1 MPKYP
6 GAPYALTEMKGSW
19 GKEIPESKKFKSK
32 LEDWLTNNVVEPAA
46 NAGYP
51 NLGAA
56 AATVPATLA
65 EFFIPENTAEFAPGM
80 AGVGKLSRRSNKF
93 VKELQE
99 AYNSGKLNQNT
110 LTEISKD
117 LLNQIKS
124 LYDFLKAT
132 PENNYQAIKS
142 IKDKIKKLEAD
153 YHRITN
159 LSSTLKSDW
168 IKGERI
174 KKGFYSKGAMDN
186 DKIDLKYELERAKEQ
201 GLPKRSAVFDRY
213 DPWDL
218 YTVGE
223 THNPSIKRWAEDIEK
238 TRDLALGSREGQTY
252 LRPKGYAKQKST
264 KIPQPEFESMPS
276 RDEYDKML
284 RGQNPGQ
291 QYFDEMSEGYKRYL
305 QDQEEPDLFNDL
317 IKKSWKGE

>member
-1 MPKYP
+1 
-6 GAPYALTEMKGSW
+6 MKGSW

-80 AGVGKLSRRSNKF
+80 AGVGKLSRKGQ
-93 VKELQE
+93 K
-99 AYNSGKLNQNT
+99 
-110 LTEISKD
+110 ISKD
-117 LLNQIKS
+117 IINEIKNNPSFKNKVQELYYKVSNEVGEMANKNAPYNEWETKRSLQDYLREVLNYIRNPDISNTSIVKANSPNTRKS
-124 LYDFLKAT
+124 LSNHIKNLKIFDLEDNYDAAFK
-132 PENNYQAIKS
+132 EISAIKKRNFD
-142 IKDKIKKLEAD
+142 IGRLGQGAIDA
-153 YHRITN
+153 
-159 LSSTLKSDW
+159 
-168 IKGERI
+168 GERLGI
-174 KKGFYSKGAMDN
+174 S
-186 DKIDLKYELERAKEQ
+186 
-201 GLPKRSAVFDRY
+201 PKS
-213 DPWDL
+213 
-218 YTVGE
+218 E
-223 THNPSIKRWAEDIEK
+223 
-238 TRDLALGSREGQTY
+238 Y